1 MRAQSRATRHL
12 AVCLSMSYDSAHADR
27 PRNTARPGVPRAGR
41 REPPRDGRPP
51 VARRGLRERARRPAG
66 HVAAVPDAA
75 PRRAAA
81 QRPRALAE
89 GRPRPDLPARARP
102 DAHARAVDRRAPR
115 DLGGA
120 LRPPLRRPRRRLPQR
135 SRRPPMSIRQH
146 DFTIERRF
154 RQTPAQTFRA
164 FADPGLKQRWFGVP
178 EAWTDAQLELD
189 FRVGG
194 SEVSVG
200 RDPRG
205 ALHEFRSRYHDIV
218 DGERIVFAYDLLLD
232 GRLISVS
239 LTTVEVRPDGHGT
252 RLVFTEH
259 GAFFDDL
266 EDPAERQHGTGLLLD
281 GLAAFLAEQLA
292 A

>member
-1 MRAQSRATRHL
+1 
-12 AVCLSMSYDSAHADR
+12 
-27 PRNTARPGVPRAGR
+27 
-41 REPPRDGRPP
+41 
-51 VARRGLRERARRPAG
+51 
-66 HVAAVPDAA
+66 
-75 PRRAAA
+75 
-81 QRPRALAE
+81 
-89 GRPRPDLPARARP
+89 
-102 DAHARAVDRRAPR
+102 
-115 DLGGA
+115 
-120 LRPPLRRPRRRLPQR
+120 
-135 SRRPPMSIRQH
+135 MSIRQH

-154 RQTPAQTFRA
+154 RQTPAQAFRA
-164 FADPGLKQRWFGVP
+164 FADPELKQRWFGVP
-178 EAWTDAQLELD
+178 EGWTDTGWELD

-205 ALHEFRSRYHDIV
+205 VVHEFRSRYHDIV

-239 LTTVEVRPDGHGT
+239 LTTVEVRPDGDGT

-266 EDPAERQHGTGLLLD
+266 EDPAEREHGTGLLLD
-281 GLAAFLAEQLA
+281 GLAAFLGEQVA